1 MAYCLNCQTYTEI
14 GVGSQ
19 RQLVALDLRDKR
31 GMSFKEIGTELGV
44 TRQRAMKLVELGRRV
59 DPNRAPTRTRHEWQ
73 VKNRTAR
80 EGAVVVEYGC
90 SCGNGHG
97 ELTHSRG

>member
-59 DPNRAPTRTRHEWQ
+59 DPNRAPTRASHEWTE
-73 VKNRTAR
+73 KKRTID
-80 EGAVVVEYGC
+80 EGTVILDYRC
-90 SCGNGHG
+90 SCGRGHG
-97 ELTHSRG
+97 ELHHSRG